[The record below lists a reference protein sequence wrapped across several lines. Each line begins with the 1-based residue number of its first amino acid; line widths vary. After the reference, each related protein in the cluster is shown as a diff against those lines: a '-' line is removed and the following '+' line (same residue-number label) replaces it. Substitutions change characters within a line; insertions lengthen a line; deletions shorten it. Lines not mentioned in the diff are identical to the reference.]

1 MIHVPEPRL
10 LKPLL
15 APIIQAR
22 ITVTANI
29 SRTRCIENHYHPMQD
44 PAVRWR
50 KEGNQ

>member
-10 LKPLL
+10 PKPLL

-29 SRTRCIENHYHPMQD
+29 SRARRIENHYLLMYD
-44 PAVRWR
+44 PPVRWR